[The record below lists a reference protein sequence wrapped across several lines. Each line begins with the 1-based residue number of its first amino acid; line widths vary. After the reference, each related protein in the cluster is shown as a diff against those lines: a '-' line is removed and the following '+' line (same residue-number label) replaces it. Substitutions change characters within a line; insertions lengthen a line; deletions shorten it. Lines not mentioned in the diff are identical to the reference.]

1 MINYELFRQDRD
13 SGNKGGGVLLYVKS
27 KLKPQETSFTSP
39 FKDQVWCKIAG
50 LHIGVCYRSTN
61 YSIVGPDNND
71 NLYQLLHEVSKD
83 HYLLMGDFNFPDVNW
98 HNHAVNEDASSDRT
112 DFFDCV
118 NDCFLSQH
126 VLQPTRSNSILDL
139 VLTREPHLVSNVE
152 VMEHLGNSDHNMVT
166 FAVHHEQEIL
176 DSTKLFHDYCKGD

>member
-1 MINYELFRQDRD
+1 
-13 SGNKGGGVLLYVKS
+13 
-27 KLKPQETSFTSP
+27 
-39 FKDQVWCKIAG
+39 

-152 VMEHLGNSDHNMVT
+152 VMEYLGNSDHNMVT
-166 FAVHHEQEIL
+166 FSVHHEQEIL
-176 DSTKLFHDYCKGD
+176 DSTTLFHDYCKGD